1 MVHNYQKKI
10 DELLKKARSQDKLLL
25 KQIDSSNSVKTSIV
39 TGKLSPEK
47 SQQLLEDAWSGNSKV
62 GVGNGYNLVVNS
74 RKRKSTKISKIH
86 KILKPSRINKK
97 RILFPKGSNTP
108 PKSPEYY
115 SSSSDSSSDS
125 TLNTRKKLRSREFT
139 PEKISRNQEETPTN
153 ANILENYF
161 HSEGKHQKANRSIRT
176 FTEDN
181 IDDASPDTKSIL
193 TLAKNCNSDDGFNL
207 LLQNYQMENET
218 STSTDSIINH
228 MATTLINTENVLA
241 INNNNFSICQTGVLG
256 S

>member
-10 DELLKKARSQDKLLL
+10 DELLKKARSQD
-25 KQIDSSNSVKTSIV
+25 SSNIVKTSIA

-47 SQQLLEDAWSGNSKV
+47 SQQLLEDAWSSNSKV

-97 RILFPKGSNTP
+97 RILFPKGSNTS

-115 SSSSDSSSDS
+115 SDLDVNASNNSIS
-125 TLNTRKKLRSREFT
+125 TRALNTRKKLRSREFT

-228 MATTLINTENVLA
+228 MATIINTENVLA
-241 INNNNFSICQTGVLG
+241 INTNNFSIRQIGVLG